1 MNFLRLKGAAE
12 QLLTCG
18 LQVGRAITL
27 DLYEATEHLTP
38 SSARPKREALTLC
51 IPHLQ
56 DPGCP
61 RCWAWV
67 QVLGSE
73 AQPEA

>member
-18 LQVGRAITL
+18 LQVERAITL
-27 DLYEATEHLTP
+27 DLYEATKHFHPLVRGGREKP
-38 SSARPKREALTLC
+38 SPCASHTSRTRVAL
-51 IPHLQ
+51 
-56 DPGCP
+56 GAG
-61 RCWAWV
+61 AWV